1 MPMSAHSHHPEVP
14 DMKSLFRPVLLLA
27 VALPLLLTGCGDK
40 EPEQRTAFTQFLQ
53 NPNYRQARCA
63 RSQTDGR

>member
-1 MPMSAHSHHPEVP
+1 
-14 DMKSLFRPVLLLA
+14 MKSLFRPVLLLA